1 MNMRRESIFLWKV
14 VFGTA
19 AVIIA
24 AGLLFFNI
32 DNLITWATLNNPF
45 QNQWVVVQLSDGE
58 ILYGH
63 LAGVT
68 GTTIGLS
75 DVYLLDKVAPV
86 TTAPTVSSSTDLTM
100 GATTG
105 ASAGEQPTL
114 IPVSDTP
121 QLFINRAAV
130 LYFKFLAAND
140 PAFPYLH

>member
-1 MNMRRESIFLWKV
+1 MSMREINFSVLKIALA
-14 VFGTA
+14 GA
-19 AVIIA
+19 AVIVVIA
-24 AGLLFFNI
+24 ALFFNI
-32 DNLITWATLNNPF
+32 NNLIMWATLNDPF
-45 QNQWVVVQLSDGE
+45 QNQWAVVQLSDGE

-63 LAGVT
+63 LAGVN

-86 TTAPTVSSSTDLTM
+86 TTTPIVSTSTDLTM
-100 GATTG
+100 GATLG
-105 ASAGEQPTL
+105 ASATQQPTL

-130 LYFKFLAAND
+130 LYFKFLTPDD